1 MLTNDLFSSFLG
13 ENFEVFDEQE
23 QQDPSF
29 GVNVKFKAEK
39 LRRSPRVRLDR
50 KLRSKMEVKILMETS
65 INAGNFDFITPK
77 MQKELQLAANLNTTK
92 LEKLSEKSSC
102 YRNSLVKVRTTD
114 LNEESRIL
122 FHTPAE
128 SWSKIDDDQKIKMQ
142 IQSIFDKMTTI
153 KFLFPP
159 LTGKCFEPTKNFYQ
173 LLVSVESGIVKEWI
187 SIIYFIYVKY
197 LYFNKFHMHH

>member
-23 QQDPSF
+23 QKDPSF
-29 GVNVKFKAEK
+29 GVNIKFKTEK

-77 MQKELQLAANLNTTK
+77 IQKELQLAANLKTTE
-92 LEKLSEKSSC
+92 LEKFSEKSSC
-102 YRNSLVKVRTTD
+102 YRNSLVKVRTKD
-114 LNEESRIL
+114 LNEESQIL
-122 FHTPAE
+122 FYTPAE
-128 SWSKIDDDQKIKMQ
+128 NWSKIDDDRKIKMQ
-142 IQSIFDKMTTI
+142 IQSVFDKMTTI

-173 LLVSVESGIVKEWI
+173 ILVSVESGIVEEWI
-187 SIIYFIYVKY
+187 IIR
-197 LYFNKFHMHH
+197 